1 MAEFAQGHAL
11 LIGVGTYYF
20 ASWLDVP
27 VTVTEADR
35 VRAVL
40 ADPELAGYPP
50 QQIALLH
57 DQHAS
62 RNGILQALDKLAA
75 VTQPDDTV
83 LIYYA
88 GHGAPG
94 TDGNYHLTA
103 CDTRFTS
110 KRVNAGSGIA
120 EGELLEKLRAIP
132 AQRLIFFCNAC
143 YAGRMSPHLGV
154 GEGDNFSG
162 QPLPGA
168 TAAAILGSGA
178 GRIIVSACREEQQAW
193 IGNGELSLFAQAL
206 VDGLSGQ
213 GWVGNNAGYIGA
225 FGLYEYLYET
235 VKEAAG
241 ALSQAQEPELT
252 VLKGVGP
259 FPLALYRGAQE
270 HANFDAE
277 ALPQETAVR
286 EVSEK
291 DIQRYLKRW
300 GGKRTINTG
309 GGAYIEGNVNI
320 SGGDFVGRDKNVFN
334 GDTTQINNPKTVI
347 IQPINPEKAAAAR
360 HEAARRAYLRELRA
374 ACQTL
379 PLAAVGEDASANA
392 DLTLDQVYIDL
403 DTTATVKQEQV
414 KSSSRRATVANSDSE
429 EERRVTAIEA
439 TTNPR
444 LALLGDPGAG
454 KSTFVRHLAAWLAGS
469 ALGEVTPPPGFT
481 NDLTPIL
488 VTLRDL
494 APRLGALQLDNR
506 PEAVRQAA
514 LLDAL
519 REQIRVEVGQFGK
532 EAVSF
537 AGDLLQQLNDGHCL
551 LVLDGLDEVPS
562 DLRER
567 VREAAA
573 AAIRRCK
580 VERIIVTCRIRSY
593 HGPAVFSDFSAY
605 TLAPFDEEKIKQFA
619 RGWYNTQVKLKKFAE
634 ADAEKRAADFAHA
647 ATALRELAANPM
659 LLTSMAIIHQRDI
672 GLPDQRVKL
681 YSLVVDVLVRRWQR
695 HKAGEVLPS
704 VDLVRFLKDDLR
716 LRTTLERLGYEAQRA
731 SNSPYPDTQSGD
743 LLRMKALEILE
754 RQDYLGNI
762 TLAHEFLDY
771 VDQRAGLLVGR
782 GGEPGKPLA
791 YGFPHRSLQ
800 EYLAGC
806 YLIGQRDL
814 MRSFYAHAGEGEVWD
829 LAAQLGMEELY
840 YNRRSLNTLLD
851 LAYQLCASCTADTP
865 RNQRALLWSGQ
876 VAALVGV
883 PPIRQ
888 DSGRPDG
895 GQVYLERIRAQ
906 LVTVLSGSLP
916 PVERCE
922 AGNALARLG
931 DPRPDVLTLEG
942 MCFCFVPGG
951 AFEVEKGQKTEIPPF
966 WLGQHPVSQAQFAV
980 FVQEGGYTD
989 PQWWQEAIKDQW
1001 WGKAGFKGRYDNQP
1015 RQAPNLCGMPF
1026 DLPNHPVVGVSWYE
1040 ALAFTRWLEARA
1052 HRMGWLPANW
1062 GVGLPNEQE
1071 WEKAARGGEQLPQ
1084 PTLVRVL
1091 SEGLPPDGP
1100 RAQCPNL
1107 LPRREYPWGD
1117 GFDIQKANIDETGIG
1132 STSALGCF
1140 AGGVG
1145 PYGNLDLSGNVW
1157 EWQENWWGEERES
1170 KALRGGSWFYDQL
1183 FAGCS
1188 DRYGDDPGNWYYFVG
1203 LRCAL
1208 SPRS

>member
-11 LIGVGTYYF
+11 LIGVGTYYY

-27 VTVTEADR
+27 VTVTEAGR
-35 VRAVL
+35 MRAIL
-40 ADPELAGYPP
+40 ADPNLAGYPP
-50 QQIALLH
+50 HQITLLQ

-62 RNGILQALDKLAA
+62 RNGILQALDELATA
-75 VTQPDDTV
+75 THPEDTL

-88 GHGAPG
+88 GHGAAG
-94 TDGNYHLTA
+94 TDGNYYLTTS
-103 CDTRFTS
+103 DTRFTS
-110 KRVNAGSGIA
+110 NRVNAGTGIA
-120 EGELLEKLRAIP
+120 EGELLDKLRQIP

-143 YAGRMSPHLGV
+143 YAGRLLPHLGV
-154 GEGDNFSG
+154 GDSFAG

-168 TAAAILGSGA
+168 MAAAMLGSGA

-193 IGNGELSLFAQAL
+193 IGQGELSLFAQAL
-206 VDGLSGQ
+206 VDGLSGK
-213 GWVGNNAGYIGA
+213 GWAGNNAGYVGA

-235 VKEAAG
+235 VKEAAADLG
-241 ALSQAQEPELT
+241 HPQEPELT

-259 FPLALYRGAQE
+259 FPVALYRGAVE
-270 HANFDAE
+270 HAAFDAAE
-277 ALPQETAVR
+277 ALPQEAAVHK
-286 EVSEK
+286 VSAKESRRWFEK
-291 DIQRYLKRW
+291 RITD
-300 GGKRTINTG
+300 TG
-309 GGAYIEGNVNI
+309 GGAYFENAVHINGSN
-320 SGGDFVGRDKNVFN
+320 FAGRDLFQV
-334 GDTTQINNPKTVI
+334 TVVNPAPDLEEI
-347 IQPINPEKAAAAR
+347 AIRQR
-360 HEAARRAYLRELRA
+360 EAARRAYLRELRA
-374 ACQTL
+374 VCQTL

-403 DTTATVKQEQV
+403 DTTAIVKQEQTKPSYRWASV
-414 KSSSRRATVANSDSE
+414 VNSDSE
-429 EERRVTAIEA
+429 KERRITALEA
-439 TTNPR
+439 AANPR

-469 ALGEVTPPPGFT
+469 ALGEADPPPGFA

-494 APRLGALQLDNR
+494 APRLGALQLDDR
-506 PEAVRQAA
+506 PEAARQTA

-519 REQIRVEVGQFGK
+519 RGQIRAEVGQLGK
-532 EAVSF
+532 EAAAF
-537 AGDLLQQLNDGHCL
+537 ADDLLQQLNDGHCL
-551 LVLDGLDEVPS
+551 LVLDGLDEVPA

-593 HGPAVFSDFSAY
+593 HGPAVFSDFDAY
-605 TLAPFDEEKIKQFA
+605 TLAPFDDKKIEQFA
-619 RGWYNTQVKLKKFAE
+619 QGWYNTQVKLKKFAQ
-634 ADAEKRAADFAHA
+634 ADAEKRAADFPRA

-672 GLPDQRVKL
+672 GLPEQRVKL

-695 HKAGEVLPS
+695 HKAGEALPS
-704 VDLVRFLKDDLR
+704 ADLARFLKDDLR
-716 LRTTLERLGYEAQRA
+716 LRAALERLGYEAQRA
-731 SNSPYPDTQSGD
+731 GNSPYPDAQSGD
-743 LLRMKALEILE
+743 LLRMRALEILE
-754 RQDYLGNI
+754 RQEYLGSVA
-762 TLAHEFLDY
+762 LAHEFLDY

-814 MRSFYAHAGEGEVWD
+814 MRSFYAHAGEGEGWD

-840 YNRRSLNTLLD
+840 YNRRGTNSLLD
-851 LAYQLCASCTADTP
+851 LAYSLCASCTADTP

-876 VAALVGV
+876 CAALVGA
-883 PPIRQ
+883 PAIRQ
-888 DSGRPDG
+888 DDGRPDG
-895 GQVYLERIRAQ
+895 GPLYLERIQSQ
-906 LVTVLSGSLP
+906 LVTVLSGPLP

-922 AGNALARLG
+922 AGNTLCHLG
-931 DPRPDVLTLEG
+931 DPRPEVMTLEG
-942 MCFCFVPGG
+942 MRFCFVPGG
-951 AFEVEKGQKTEIPPF
+951 AFEFEKGKKMEIPPF
-966 WLGQHPVSQAQFAV
+966 WLGQHPVSQAQFAE
-980 FVQEGGYTD
+980 FVEDGGYAD
-989 PQWWQEAIKDQW
+989 GQWWQEAIQAKYW
-1001 WGKAGFKGRYDNQP
+1001 SKEGFKGVGDEESRQTRYSF
-1015 RQAPNLCGMPF
+1015 RSPF

-1040 ALAFTRWLEARA
+1040 ALAFNRWLEARA
-1052 HRMGWLPANW
+1052 HRMGWLPENW
-1062 GVGLPNEQE
+1062 QVRLPTEQE
-1071 WEKAARGGEQLPQ
+1071 WEKAARGGERLPQ
-1084 PTLVRVL
+1084 GSLIRAL
-1091 SEGLPPDGP
+1091 SEGLPPDEE
-1100 RAQCPNL
+1100 RAQHPNP

-1117 GFDIQKANIDETGIG
+1117 GFDRQKANTDETGIG

-1140 AGGVG
+1140 LAGVG

-1157 EWQENWWGEERES
+1157 EWQENQW
-1170 KALRGGSWFYDQL
+1170 LRGGSWFGSLDG
-1183 FAGCS
+1183 ARCS
-1188 DRYGDDPGNWYYFVG
+1188 ARDFFLPGYGYGLVG